1 MKTSELLEF
10 VAPGKQWALKG
21 EPENSLQY
29 EESLTW
35 LSKGNPP
42 TWETLKNAE
51 PEAEYKKAYDE
62 VSTQRHEAYISE
74 SDPIYF
80 QAQRGGDYTL
90 EDWKAKV
97 QEIDERYPYPL
108 KPSGVE

>member
-1 MKTSELLEF
+1 MKTAELLEY
-10 VAPGKQWALKG
+10 VSPGKQWSLVG
-21 EPENSLQY
+21 EPENALQY

-35 LSKGNPP
+35 HSKGNPP
-42 TWETLKNAE
+42 SWAALKDAE
-51 PEAEYKKAYDE
+51 PEAEYKKEYDN
-62 VSTQRHEAYISE
+62 VSALRHAAYIAE

-97 QEIDERYPYPL
+97 SEIDDRYPYPL
-108 KPSGVE
+108 KPAGVK